1 VKQGQRNFM
10 GIVSTQEH
18 FSLWFAINCG
28 LWTTHCGPLML
39 MFMPLDALSYPC

>member
-18 FSLWFAINCG
+18 FSLWLAINCG
-28 LWTTHCGPLML
+28 LWPTHYGPLMVIFMLL
-39 MFMPLDALSYPC
+39 MP